1 MSDEN
6 NKNKQNIEQEKENKK
21 SCWKDIFFKA
31 SPKTKNSILR
41 KNLIII
47 LFCIFCLTIIV
58 NISISN
64 SKIRIQNIP
73 NIYQEILKLSDIQKN
88 DMFLLFDKRTGANTK
103 NYSKSLENFVE
114 SQCISKNTNWP
125 FVYKISKND
134 FLICDKENPEL
145 KGSCFHYKKKENI
158 VQKIYNYTISNSS
171 IVSKLNED
179 ITLIWDRNNK
189 SLYEYSKK
197 DDSLKEKHN
206 LLNECFNETTY
217 FFNCFDG
224 KTIFTLNKDNNYCW
238 INYKDN
244 KLLKYSEIN
253 KTHFSVIANNDN
265 VYLIGGTYDLNGV
278 YYRIDNEII
287 ECNKDSKD
295 CILKG
300 HLNKNRSDSNV
311 LLIDDKKLLI
321 IGGEE
326 THNVFTNSVPKKL
339 NFEIYYTNDNI
350 AKKFKTKLPYKH
362 DFIIFENEN
371 KYFLFFEEHN
381 NKKQMYYIQTIN
393 I

>member
-1 MSDEN
+1 MTDMN
-6 NKNKQNIEQEKENKK
+6 KENDNHYEEKQDDKSYQDNKK
-21 SCWKDIFFKA
+21 NISFVRLCLTYGLQKI
-31 SPKTKNSILR
+31 
-41 KNLIII
+41 LIII
-47 LFCIFCLTIIV
+47 IFCIFCITIII
-58 NISISN
+58 NICISN
-64 SKIRIQNIP
+64 SKIQIQNIP

-88 DMFLLFDKRTGANTK
+88 DIFLLFDKRTGANTK
-103 NYSKSLENFVE
+103 NYSRSLENFLD
-114 SQCISKNTNWP
+114 SNCMSKNTNSP
-125 FVYKISKND
+125 FAYKISKND
-134 FLICDKENPEL
+134 FLICDTENR
-145 KGSCFHYKKKENI
+145 KVNGNCVHYSKKENI
-158 VQKIYNYTISNSS
+158 VQKIYNYTISNNS
-171 IVSKLNED
+171 IISKLNED

-189 SLYEYSKK
+189 SLYEYSQKN
-197 DDSLKEKHN
+197 DSLKEKHN
-206 LLNECFNETTY
+206 LLNKCFNETTY

-224 KTIFTLNKDNNYCW
+224 KTIFTLNYDNSYCW

-244 KLLKYSEIN
+244 KLLKYGKIN
-253 KTHFSVIANNDN
+253 KDHFSVIANNDN
-265 VYLIGGTYDLNGV
+265 VYIIGGTYDLNGV

-300 HLNKNRSDSNV
+300 HLNKNRSDSKV

-326 THNVFTNSVPKKL
+326 THLFTNSVPKKL

-350 AKKFKTKLPYKH
+350 AKEFKTKLPYEN

-371 KYFLFFEEHN
+371 KCFLFFEQGN

-393 I
+393 L